1 MNTILYKVQ
10 AALGA
15 RATNIIPVNES
26 TSIEYTTETGIPVT
40 IYQDPENSEGVVLL
54 SPMIQKVPMKVDLSE
69 CISVHE
75 KHKGRKSITEVLK
88 ESIESMIDN

>member
-15 RATNIIPVNES
+15 RATDIIPVNDS

-40 IYQDPENSEGVVLL
+40 IYQDPENSEGSGTLESHDSEGTDEGGFIRVYL
-54 SPMIQKVPMKVDLSE
+54 SS
-69 CISVHE
+69 
-75 KHKGRKSITEVLK
+75 
-88 ESIESMIDN
+88 

>member
-1 MNTILYKVQ
+1 MNTILHKVQ

-15 RATNIIPVNES
+15 RATDIIPANDSV
-26 TSIEYTTETGIPVT
+26 SIEYATETRIPIT
-40 IYQDPENSEGVVLL
+40 IYQDPENPEGIVLL

-75 KHKGRKSITEVLK
+75 KRKDRRSITEVLK
-88 ESIESMIDN
+88 ESIESMVNN